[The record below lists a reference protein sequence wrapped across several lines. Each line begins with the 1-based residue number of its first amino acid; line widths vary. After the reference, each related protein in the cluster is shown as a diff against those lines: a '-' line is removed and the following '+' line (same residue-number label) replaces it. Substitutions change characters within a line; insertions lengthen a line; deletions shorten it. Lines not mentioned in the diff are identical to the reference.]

1 MQAVKVNFEAFL
13 SQSLVCSWRRR
24 RAQCWGSPLRCTSAL
39 PKSNFFFFSFS
50 SSPSS
55 PPVYLARCEDCPDR
69 MKGWVCQSWTAS
81 GRCGHGIPFG
91 SRLALTLRVTRL
103 FSLFFS
109 GSPWPLTFFF
119 FTFIEACPCV
129 SFYHGLD
136 HWYKYSLLNVY
147 WPLNPELPTQVI
159 TNFQNVPLPLPTFST
174 LLLQFSSLSTL
185 SPILLPFTVI
195 AFLSILVQL
204 LGMDSLWFR
213 LQPPYFS
220 NTFPSNCYRE
230 HDTPTINSSYK
241 LAENGHYELWLCL
254 CCGLPS
260 ETGAHSKGS
269 SLPFD
274 STNFARFISLLDSQ
288 LII

>member
-119 FTFIEACPCV
+119 FF
-129 SFYHGLD
+129 FYLY
-136 HWYKYSLLNVY
+136 WSL
-147 WPLNPELPTQVI
+147 PMR
-159 TNFQNVPLPLPTFST
+159 
-174 LLLQFSSLSTL
+174 LLLPRVRPLIQIF
-185 SPILLPFTVI
+185 PPQCLLATQSRI
-195 AFLSILVQL
+195 AH
-204 LGMDSLWFR
+204 
-213 LQPPYFS
+213 P
-220 NTFPSNCYRE
+220 
-230 HDTPTINSSYK
+230 
-241 LAENGHYELWLCL
+241 GHY
-254 CCGLPS
+254 
-260 ETGAHSKGS
+260 
-269 SLPFD
+269 
-274 STNFARFISLLDSQ
+274 
-288 LII
+288 